1 MNEDDEVMLPVPLSD
16 EDGSWN
22 GVDTELIA
30 TTPAEYF
37 DQIGLLLK
45 ESGKNFSL
53 LEAFEVLGVCPQGF
67 IDEFTASII
76 QLESDTAVYHVL
88 PRGKGIFNEPE
99 YLMDAF
105 RSVRKANGDYYIWKH
120 RKK

>member
-1 MNEDDEVMLPVPLSD
+1 MPQPDE
-16 EDGSWN
+16 EGSWN
-22 GVDTELIA
+22 GVDTETIS

-67 IDEFTASII
+67 IDEFTASVI
-76 QLESDTAVYHVL
+76 QLESDVAVYHVL
-88 PRGKGIFNEPE
+88 PRGGGMFDEPE
-99 YLMDAF
+99 YLIDAF
-105 RSVRKANGDYYIWKH
+105 RTVRKANGDYYIWKH